1 MYYNVFMNPAAI
13 VVRQIIWD
21 DWNIEHIS
29 QHNVVPDEVELS
41 MADEHAVFLRATQG
55 RIVIL
60 GRAKKRLITTILNEQ
75 SVEGT
80 FYVITA
86 RDMSK
91 KERAFYRSVK
101 EKSNEEKQ
109 DS

>member
-1 MYYNVFMNPAAI
+1 MYYNVFMNPVAI

-29 QHNVVPDEVELS
+29 QHNVIPDEVELS
-41 MADEHAVFLRATQG
+41 LTDEHAIFLRAKQG
-55 RIVIL
+55 RIMIL
-60 GRAKKRLITTILNEQ
+60 GRANKRLITTILNEQ

-91 KERAFYRSVK
+91 NERAFYRSVK
-101 EKSNEEKQ
+101 ENYHE
-109 DS
+109 